1 MRPISEDEGKKT
13 RREIQE
19 SFLVFWLISFWR
31 IMCRGTDL
39 IESLTLEDESLGL
52 GGQLRLLSAC
62 LLELKDRGLGANL
75 DLELISA

>member
-1 MRPISEDEGKKT
+1 
-13 RREIQE
+13 
-19 SFLVFWLISFWR
+19 
-31 IMCRGTDL
+31 MCRGTDL